1 MSNLES
7 NHLLRA
13 AATQLPVSV
22 YFDEDF
28 YRLEQEILFAR
39 GPKYVGH
46 ELMVPEVDDYYV
58 LDMYDKAHYLK
69 RTPSGVKLLSNICR
83 HRQALMLDG
92 RGNAKTTVCP
102 LHRWTY
108 DSNGQL
114 MGAPHFPSTPC
125 LHLPETQI
133 QSWNGMLFELSTGGR
148 DVEAD
153 LKHLG
158 VAKELDFSGYRLH
171 HVSVDRYEGNW
182 KTFIEVYL
190 EDYHVDPFHPGLGR
204 FVECGDLRWEFGDW
218 YSVQTVGIHNA
229 LAKPGSKTYAE
240 WHEQVMRF
248 NQGQLP
254 PYGAI
259 WLTYYPNVMV
269 EWYPHTLVVS
279 TLLPQGP
286 RSYLNFCE
294 FYYPEEI
301 ALFEPDFMAAEQKAY
316 QETAVEDAEIIRRME
331 AGRERLYKEGRDE
344 FGPYQSPME
353 DGMLHFHEFMRREMS
368 THIPPMRG

>member
-13 AATQLPVSV
+13 AQSQLPVSV

-28 YRLEQEILFAR
+28 YKLEQEHLFAR
-39 GPKYVGH
+39 GPRYVGH
-46 ELMVPEVDDYYV
+46 ELMVPELGDYQV
-58 LDMYDKAHYLK
+58 LDMYDRARMLK
-69 RTPSGVKLLSNICR
+69 RTEGGVQLLSNICR

-92 RGNAKTTVCP
+92 RGNGTHIVCP

-108 DSNGQL
+108 DNRGTL
-114 MGAPHFPSTPC
+114 IGAPHFPDKPC
-125 LHLPETQI
+125 LNLPNTGLQN
-133 QSWNGMLFELSTGGR
+133 WNGMLFELGTGGR

-153 LKHLG
+153 LKDLG
-158 VAKELDFSGYRLH
+158 VRKDLDFSNYMLH
-171 HVSVDRYEGNW
+171 NVTVDTYAGNW

-204 FVECGDLRWEFGDW
+204 FVTCDDLKWEFADW
-218 YSVQTVGIHNA
+218 YSVQTVGLNNA
-229 LAKPGSKTYAE
+229 LARPGSKSYGE
-240 WHEQVMRF
+240 WHKQVLDFYR
-248 NQGQLP
+248 GELP

-279 TLLPQGP
+279 TLLPRGP
-286 RSYLNFCE
+286 REYVNICE

-316 QETAVEDAEIIRRME
+316 QETAVEDMEIIRRME
-331 AGRERLYKEGRDE
+331 EGRERLHREGRDE
-344 FGPYQSPME
+344 WGPYQSPME
-353 DGMLHFHEFMRREMS
+353 DGMLHFHEFMRREMAD
-368 THIPPMRG
+368 HIPAMRG